1 MEQLDLFPNV
11 SVSVEYITPKIA
23 ESYLACSR
31 GNRNISHLVV
41 EKYARMMRDG
51 QWGES
56 SDCISF
62 DRDGVLING
71 HQRLLAVVR
80 SGCAIRALVSRGHKH
95 DAMLTI
101 DTGRVRTS
109 ANTIEFAL
117 PNVKN
122 STKLATVARYLL
134 CYDRVLGFSLPKMA
148 LVSNADIAQFV
159 VDNYEKIVFRH
170 WDFLDGLRS
179 QIAIFRFL
187 AVEKYPPEKVD
198 LFLEKLNSGANL
210 DRDDPI
216 MALRTAI
223 INWRSHFRFRS
234 SQSDTV
240 FRLACI
246 FKAFNY
252 WISGRKCRL
261 IKIISGEAFPVI
273 K

>member
-1 MEQLDLFPNV
+1 MEQLDLFSNV

-31 GNRNISHLVV
+31 GNRNIS
-41 EKYARMMRDG
+41 
-51 QWGES
+51 Q
-56 SDCISF
+56 
-62 DRDGVLING
+62 
-71 HQRLLAVVR
+71 LA
-80 SGCAIRALVSRGHKH
+80 
-95 DAMLTI
+95 
-101 DTGRVRTS
+101 
-109 ANTIEFAL
+109 
-117 PNVKN
+117 
-122 STKLATVARYLL
+122 
-134 CYDRVLGFSLPKMA
+134 
-148 LVSNADIAQFV
+148 
-159 VDNYEKIVFRH
+159 
-170 WDFLDGLRS
+170 
-179 QIAIFRFL
+179 
-187 AVEKYPPEKVD
+187 EKVD